1 MINIDGASRGN
12 PGLSGIGIVISRRG
26 QKVAE
31 YKEFVGSTTN
41 NIAEYMALK
50 KALKIASTMRDDE
63 ITILSDSELVVKQR
77 NHSYKVRSKH
87 LKIIFREVNNL
98 EKYFKSVCYRHIPR
112 DINREAD
119 LLANRAID
127 EYVLNIKKQ

>member
-1 MINIDGASRGN
+1 
-12 PGLSGIGIVISRRG
+12 
-26 QKVAE
+26 
-31 YKEFVGSTTN
+31 
-41 NIAEYMALK
+41 MALK

-119 LLANRAID
+119 LLANWAID